1 MLRYILITI
10 SAFLVLTGQAQDT
23 LVLKEIKK
31 ISCFSVDT
39 KGNMFVADKAFTLFK
54 YNATGKLVTNVNI
67 KSYGELTSIDCT
79 NPFEIYAFYQD
90 QNIIVFYDNMLNVR
104 GELRL
109 NNYFFNNVSC
119 ISRSFDNNIWL
130 LDLSQYKLLK
140 INKKG
145 ETIAESAFLNN
156 VLGEELNTYKIWE
169 ENNNVYVADS
179 AIGVFMFDIYATYAS
194 TFPIKNTHGVTSTK
208 TALLF
213 NQEGKL
219 VRYNKLLREPVV
231 TKLSV
236 PKSTAFDAKL
246 KNLIYTDGNKIISYP
261 TEY

>member
-10 SAFLVLTGQAQDT
+10 SAIVAMHCNAQDT
-23 LVLKEIKK
+23 LVLKEIKN
-31 ISCFSVDT
+31 ISCFSVDA
-39 KGNMFVADKAFTLFK
+39 KGNMFVADNAFTLFK
-54 YNATGKLVTNVNI
+54 YDITGKLITNVNI

-109 NNYFFNNVSC
+109 NDYFLNNVSC
-119 ISRSFDNNIWL
+119 VSRSFDNNIWL

-145 ETIAESAFLNN
+145 ETITSSAFLNN
-156 VLGEELNTYKIWE
+156 VLGEKLNTYKIWE
-169 ENNNVYVADS
+169 EDNSVYVADS
-179 AIGVFMFDIYATYAS
+179 AIGVFVFDIYATYTS
-194 TFPIKNTHGVTSTK
+194 TFYIMGTNGVTSNK
-208 TALLF
+208 KSLLF
-213 NQEGKL
+213 NQNGKF
-219 VRYNKLLREPVV
+219 VRYDKLFREPIK
-231 TKLSV
+231 TGLTL
-236 PKSTAFDAKL
+236 PTSTSLDLRL
-246 KNLIYTDGNKIISYP
+246 KNVLYYDGNKIISYP

>member
-1 MLRYILITI
+1 M
-10 SAFLVLTGQAQDT
+10 GQAQDT
-23 LVLKEIKK
+23 LELKEIKA
-31 ISCFSVDT
+31 ISCFSVDA
-39 KGNMFVADKAFTLFK
+39 KGNMFIADNAFTLFK
-54 YNATGKLVTNVNI
+54 YDVTGKLITNVNI

-119 ISRSFDNNIWL
+119 VSRSFDNNIWL

-179 AIGVFMFDIYATYAS
+179 VIGVFMFDIYATYSS
-194 TFPIKNTHGVTSTK
+194 TFPIKGTQSVTSNK
-208 TALLF
+208 AALFF
-213 NQEGKL
+213 NQNGKL
-219 VRYNKLLREPVV
+219 IRYGKLFREPVI
-231 TKLSV
+231 TKLNV
-236 PKSTAFDAKL
+236 PRSTTFDSKL
-246 KNLIYTDGNKIISYP
+246 KKLFYFDGNKIISYP